1 MEAEAWKDFSTLRK
15 IDADLSWGRC
25 SREYALAHHWFD
37 KLKIFAENGDGSKIV
52 FNDPYEVKL
61 QDGRVLYREAY
72 NFDHQSPESF
82 DTQLGRFQNY
92 DHGEFG
98 GHLQRKKFKLGGNF
112 VDVFDFG
119 DYVYAVSNSM
129 HLGLGAFS
137 LYQIDKKLK
146 ATCLYATKCFDLE
159 VAETFQYLGRS
170 EDADSVKLYLSG
182 DVRYFAEA
190 EIPQPHDK
198 SKILE
203 VKRDGSFAVAKE
215 YDYEFGSANSVAR
228 IGNRLYLGRNYMV
241 SVVDLETGEKEFYT
255 DKPADAV
262 EELTKYKW

>member
-25 SREYALAHHWFD
+25 SREYALEHHWFD
-37 KLKIFAENGDGSKIV
+37 KLKTRSENGDGSLIG
-52 FNDPYEVKL
+52 FSDPYEVKL
-61 QDGRVLYREAY
+61 QEGRVMYRESY
-72 NFDHQSPESF
+72 DFDHESPEFF
-82 DTQLGRFQNY
+82 DTQFGRFKNY
-92 DHGEFG
+92 DYGEFG
-98 GHLQRKKFKLGGNF
+98 GHLQRTKFKLGGNF

-119 DYVYAVSNSM
+119 DYVYAVSNLM
-129 HLGLGAFS
+129 HLGLGMFA
-137 LYQIDKKLK
+137 LYQIGKKLK
-146 ATCLYATKCFDLE
+146 ASCLFATRCFDLE

-170 EDADSVKLYLSG
+170 EDADSVYLYLSG
-182 DVRYFAEA
+182 DVRYFKEA

-198 SKILE
+198 SIILE
-203 VKRDGSFAVAKE
+203 IKRDGSFAVAKE

-255 DKPADAV
+255 DKPTDAV
-262 EELTKYKW
+262 EELTKHKW